1 MKWARFKK
9 MKPVRFQKQP
19 TAVVRGRCCS
29 RLLLFVVANMSTF
42 VASDSV
48 HSSSSLPN
56 ATSNVTVTT
65 EKTVEERVQ
74 EFPEKVR
81 ESMQTYMEMKQAYL
95 DGLNLFHAM
104 WRPLIMQSEER
115 NVRQHI
121 PNCWTA
127 KFVTYPEQ
135 YYGKLIQKKELWITN
150 AVMDELLF
158 HPKPLKI
165 RIYDYQMNHIQRQ
178 LENGFL
184 VKDIEYAKGVPHKRV
199 YICPAKNDGDEPV
212 YIETTET
219 PQMWRIVW
227 DTYSSALN
235 VNELIT
241 EENVFR
247 LIGEIEKAIASSMI
261 KTS

>member
-1 MKWARFKK
+1 
-9 MKPVRFQKQP
+9 
-19 TAVVRGRCCS
+19 
-29 RLLLFVVANMSTF
+29 
-42 VASDSV
+42 
-48 HSSSSLPN
+48 
-56 ATSNVTVTT
+56 
-65 EKTVEERVQ
+65 
-74 EFPEKVR
+74 
-81 ESMQTYMEMKQAYL
+81 MQTYMEMKQAYL
-95 DGLNLFHAM
+95 DGLNSFNAM
-104 WRPLIMQSEER
+104 WRPLIMQTEEQ

-127 KFVTYPEQ
+127 KFVTHPKQ

-150 AVMDELLF
+150 AAMDELLF

-165 RIYDYQMNHIQRQ
+165 RIYSCYVHHSQRQ
-178 LENGFL
+178 LENGFRL
-184 VKDIEYAKGVPHKRV
+184 NDIEYAKAAPQKRV
-199 YICPAKNDGDEPV
+199 YLCPAKNDGDEPV
-212 YIETTET
+212 YIEPTET

-227 DTYSSALN
+227 DPYSPALN